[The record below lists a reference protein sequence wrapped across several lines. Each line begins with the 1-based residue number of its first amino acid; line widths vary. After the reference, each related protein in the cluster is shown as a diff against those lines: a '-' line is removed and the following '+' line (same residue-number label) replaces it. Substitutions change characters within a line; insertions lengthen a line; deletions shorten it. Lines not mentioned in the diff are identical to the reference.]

1 MTKTDALL
9 MMLQIIQE
17 CRAHTTDN
25 GGCRECALGC
35 GPNCLVS
42 AGNDIPTDWLITHK
56 VYEWT
61 KGEK

>member
-1 MTKTDALL
+1 MTKTDGLL
-9 MMLQIIQE
+9 MMLQITQE
-17 CRAHTTDN
+17 CREHTDN

-35 GPNCLVS
+35 GPNCLIS

-61 KGEK
+61 KGE